1 MKSKWHKDNTPHPDE
16 SRHDEANREW
26 YKKRNKEVLA
36 DKKVKSFK
44 ELTIKYGLST
54 TRLREIIDSNK
65 FKGI

>member
-1 MKSKWHKDNTPHPDE
+1 MKSKWHKDNTPRPDE

-26 YKKRNKEVLA
+26 YKKRNKEVRA

-54 TRLREIIDSNK
+54 TRDSQSTK
-65 FKGI
+65 